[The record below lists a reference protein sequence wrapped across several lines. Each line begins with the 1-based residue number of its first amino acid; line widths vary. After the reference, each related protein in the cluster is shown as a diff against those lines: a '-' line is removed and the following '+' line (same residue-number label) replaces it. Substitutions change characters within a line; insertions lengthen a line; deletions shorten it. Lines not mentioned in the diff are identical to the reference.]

1 MAIAEVFTYSPRPGG
16 IEQFLGLAKRADK
29 ILRALGATTRT
40 LTSVAGGPAPNGFLY
55 IVETPNWKAYG
66 SLAQSSKL
74 TLTGASFLAISP
86 RMTNPRWTWFHRRSM
101 RRSRS
106 VEQI

>member
-1 MAIAEVFTYSPRPGG
+1 MAIAEVFTYSPRAGG

-40 LTSVAGGPAPNGFLY
+40 MTSVAGGPAANAFMY

-66 SLAQSSKL
+66 ELSAKL
-74 TLTGASFLAISP
+74 ETDSEWRKFLADVTSNDKPAVDLVSSALYAEIP
-86 RMTNPRWTWFHRRSM
+86 LG
-101 RRSRS
+101 
-106 VEQI
+106 